1 MPFVG
6 KKLRR
11 KQHTSQGGWR
21 SPCASSRRP
30 RVTCGAVLASHD
42 DDSAADIDRARALGV
57 TIAEFPMSLEAAT
70 AARKADFQVVMD
82 RSMPPESP
90 ICDGSAR

>member
-1 MPFVG
+1 MCESGLWHHHF
-6 KKLRR
+6 R
-11 KQHTSQGGWR
+11 TE
-21 SPCASSRRP
+21 SRRLEVAV
-30 RVTCGAVLASHD
+30 RELAEAARTCGAVLASHD

>member
-1 MPFVG
+1 MRE
-6 KKLRR
+6 LAEAAR
-11 KQHTSQGGWR
+11 
-21 SPCASSRRP
+21 
-30 RVTCGAVLASHD
+30 TCGAVLASHD

-57 TIAEFPMSLEAAT
+57 TIAELPMSLEAAT

-82 RSMPPESP
+82 RSMPP